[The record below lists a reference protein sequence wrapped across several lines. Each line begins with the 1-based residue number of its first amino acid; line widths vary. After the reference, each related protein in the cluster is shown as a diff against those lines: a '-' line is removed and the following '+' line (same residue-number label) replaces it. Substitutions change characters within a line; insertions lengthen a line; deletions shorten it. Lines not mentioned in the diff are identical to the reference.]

1 MATGS
6 QVQIQEPEVTFEELA
21 QSARK
26 LRKQL
31 LQIPVHRAEKA
42 LKFMTPRVGIRVAE
56 TIGTLDGDM
65 QFGPYDEDRE
75 DNSDVK
81 ITPRTLFTY
90 LGSVVKN
97 FRPNT
102 IVQSIWGPSVL
113 HGEGMKNTELAR
125 MVLTMLTRKMGDHLY
140 YELFKA
146 VRNANG
152 TTTHDLFNGFDTI
165 ALAEMKSQ
173 AADAANGIAAR
184 DATITTAI
192 GNLVNINAITK
203 NNAYDELRKLCKAA
217 NEHLMDEEELLL
229 FCPKHVV
236 WDYEEDYKTTT
247 GSTAYNREFHKYVI
261 EGFENVTFVP
271 LSNKKDSPVLQ
282 LTTKRNMLYGLDQ
295 ISDKENVE
303 VARFKA
309 FVLQFIATMFFGV
322 QYESVDPTRILFATV
337 DGETAI

>member
-1 MATGS
+1 MVTGS

-31 LQIPVHRAEKA
+31 LQIPVYQAEKA

-75 DNSDVK
+75 DNEDVK

-140 YELFKA
+140 QELFKA
-146 VRNANG
+146 VRNAEG

-165 ALAEMKSQ
+165 AKTEMTAAEGGT
-173 AADAANGIAAR
+173 AAVSVAA
-184 DATITTAI
+184 
-192 GNLVNINAITK
+192 GNLKMIEAITK
-203 NNAYDELRKLCKAA
+203 DNAYDVLREICKAA
-217 NEHLMDEEELLL
+217 SEHLMDREELLL

-247 GSTAYNREFHKYVI
+247 GGTSYNREFHKYVI

-271 LSNKKDSPVLQ
+271 LSCKKDSPFLQ
-282 LTTKRNMLYGLDQ
+282 LTTKSNMLYGVDQ
-295 ISDKENVE
+295 LSDKENVE

-322 QYESVDPTRILFATV
+322 QYESIAPERILFATV
-337 DGETAI
+337 NGTTAI

>member
-1 MATGS
+1 MPTGS
-6 QVQIQEPEVTFEELA
+6 KVAIQEPEVTFEELA

-31 LQIPVHRAEKA
+31 LQIPVNQAEKA
-42 LKFMTPRVGIRVAE
+42 LKFMTPRVGVRVAE
-56 TIGTLDGDM
+56 TVGTLTGDM

-75 DNSDVK
+75 DNQDVN

-97 FRPNT
+97 FRPNA

-113 HGEGMKNTELAR
+113 HGEAMKNTELAR
-125 MVLTMLTRKMGDHLY
+125 MVLAVLTRKMGDHLY
-140 YELFKA
+140 NELFKA
-146 VRNANG
+146 QRNAAG

-165 ALAEMKSQ
+165 AKTEMT
-173 AADAANGIAAR
+173 AVAANAAQGIEAKAA
-184 DATITTAI
+184 TVTEAI
-192 GNLVNINAITK
+192 GNMKVIQAITK
-203 NNAYDELRKLCKAA
+203 NNAYDVLRSICKAA

-247 GSTAYNREFHKYVI
+247 GGTAYNREFHKYVI

-271 LSNKKDSPVLQ
+271 LSCKNNSPFLQ
-282 LTTKRNMLYGLDQ
+282 LTTKRNMLYGVDQ
-295 ISDKENVE
+295 LSDKENVE

-309 FVLQFIATMFFGV
+309 FQLQFIATMFFGV
-322 QYESVDPTRILFATV
+322 QYESIDPERILFATI
-337 DGETAI
+337 DGTTAV

>member
-140 YELFKA
+140 NELFKA

-165 ALAEMKSQ
+165 ALAEMKAQ
-173 AADAANGIAAR
+173 TADAANGIAAR

-192 GNLVNINAITK
+192 GNLVNIAAITK
-203 NNAYDELRKLCKAA
+203 DNAYDVLRSICRAA

-247 GSTAYNREFHKYVI
+247 GGTAYNREFHKYVI

-322 QYESVDPTRILFATV
+322 QYESVDPTRILFATI

>member
-1 MATGS
+1 MAGK
-6 QVQIQEPEVTFEELA
+6 VQIQEPEVTFEELS

-31 LQIPVHRAEKA
+31 LQIPVFQAQKA
-42 LKFMTPRVGIRVAE
+42 LQYMTPRVGIRVAE
-56 TIGTLDGDM
+56 TVGTLTGDM

-75 DNSDVK
+75 DNQNVN
-81 ITPRTLFTY
+81 ITPRILYTY

-97 FRPNT
+97 FRPNA

-113 HGEGMKNTELAR
+113 HGEGMKNTELTR

-140 YELFKA
+140 QELFKA
-146 VRNANG
+146 KRNANG

-165 ALAEMKSQ
+165 AKTEMTAVVANEEQ
-173 AADAANGIAAR
+173 GIEGRAA
-184 DATITTAI
+184 AI
-192 GNLVNINAITK
+192 SESLGNMKVIEAITK
-203 NNAYDELRKLCKAA
+203 NNAYDVLRAVCKAA

-229 FCPKHVV
+229 FCPRHVV
-236 WDYEEDYKTTT
+236 WDYEEDYKATT
-247 GSTAYNREFHKYVI
+247 GGTSYNKEFKKYVI

-271 LSNKKDSPVLQ
+271 LSCKQDSPFLQ
-282 LTTKRNMLYGLDQ
+282 LTTKRNMLYGVDQ

-303 VARFKA
+303 VQRFKA

-322 QYESVDPTRILFATV
+322 QYESIDKERIMFATI
-337 DGETAI
+337 DGSTAI

>member
-165 ALAEMKSQ
+165 ALAEMKAQ
-173 AADAANGIAAR
+173 DADAANGIAAR

>member
-97 FRPNT
+97 FSPNT

-125 MVLTMLTRKMGDHLY
+125 MMLTMLTRKMGAHLY

-152 TTTHDLFNGFDTI
+152 TTTHDLFNGYDTI

-184 DATITTAI
+184 DATITTAL

-322 QYESVDPTRILFATV
+322 QYESIDAERILFATI
-337 DGETAI
+337 DGTTAI

>member
-1 MATGS
+1 MANNAT
-6 QVQIQEPEVTFEELA
+6 VLIQEPEVTFEELA

-31 LQIPVHRAEKA
+31 LQIPVYRAEKA

-56 TIGTLDGDM
+56 TVGTLDGDM
-65 QFGPYDEDRE
+65 QFGPYDDERE

-81 ITPRTLFTY
+81 ITPRTLYTY

-97 FRPNT
+97 FKPND

-140 YELFKA
+140 QELFKA
-146 VRNANG
+146 VRNGKG

-165 ALAEMKSQ
+165 AKTEMTAVAGNAEQGIQ
-173 AADAANGIAAR
+173 AKDAAIS
-184 DATITTAI
+184 TAL
-192 GNLVNINAITK
+192 GNMVAIEAITK
-203 NNAYDELRKLCKAA
+203 NNAYDVLRTICKKA

-247 GSTAYNREFHKYVI
+247 GGTSYNREFNKYVI

-271 LSNKKDSPVLQ
+271 LSCKKDSPFLQ
-282 LTTKRNMLYGLDQ
+282 LTTKRNMLYGVDQ

-322 QYESVDPTRILFATV
+322 QYESIDKERICFATI
-337 DGETAI
+337 DGTAAI

>member
-1 MATGS
+1 MAVGS
-6 QVQIQEPEVTFEELA
+6 QVQIQEPELTFEELA

-31 LQIPVHRAEKA
+31 LQIPVYQAEKA
-42 LKFMTPRVGIRVAE
+42 LKYMTPRVGIRVAE
-56 TIGTLDGDM
+56 TVGTLTGDM

-75 DNSDVK
+75 DNQDVN

-140 YELFKA
+140 QELFKA
-146 VRNANG
+146 QRNANG
-152 TTTHDLFNGFDTI
+152 STTHDLFNGFDTI
-165 ALAEMKSQ
+165 AKTEMT
-173 AADAANGIAAR
+173 AVAANAEQGIEARAA
-184 DATITTAI
+184 TVSEAI
-192 GNLVNINAITK
+192 GNMKVISAITSQ
-203 NNAYDELRKLCKAA
+203 NAYDTLRAICKAA

-247 GSTAYNREFHKYVI
+247 GGTAYNQQYHKYVI

-271 LSNKKDSPVLQ
+271 LSCKKDSPFLQ
-282 LTTKRNMLYGLDQ
+282 LTTKRNMLYGVDQ

-322 QYESVDPTRILFATV
+322 QYESIDPERILFATI
-337 DGETAI
+337 DGNTAI

>member
-6 QVQIQEPEVTFEELA
+6 QVQIQEPKVTFEELV

-31 LQIPVHRAEKA
+31 LQIPVYRAEKA

-65 QFGPYDEDRE
+65 QFGPYNEDRE

-113 HGEGMKNTELAR
+113 HGEGMKSTELAR

-140 YELFKA
+140 NELFKA

-165 ALAEMKSQ
+165 ALSEMKAQ
-173 AADAANGIAAR
+173 VADPENGLSAR
-184 DATITTAI
+184 DALITEQL
-192 GNLVNINAITK
+192 GNLVKIEAINK
-203 NNAYDELRKLCKAA
+203 NNAYDVLRSICKAA

-236 WDYEEDYKTTT
+236 WDYEEDYKATT
-247 GSTAYNREFHKYVI
+247 GGTSYNREFHKYVI
-261 EGFENVTFVP
+261 EGFDNVTFVP
-271 LSNKKDSPVLQ
+271 LSNKKGSPLIQ
-282 LTTKRNMLYGLDQ
+282 LTTKKNMLYGVDQ

>member
-1 MATGS
+1 
-6 QVQIQEPEVTFEELA
+6 
-21 QSARK
+21 
-26 LRKQL
+26 
-31 LQIPVHRAEKA
+31 
-42 LKFMTPRVGIRVAE
+42 
-56 TIGTLDGDM
+56 
-65 QFGPYDEDRE
+65 
-75 DNSDVK
+75 VK

-125 MVLTMLTRKMGDHLY
+125 MVLTMLTRQMGDHLY
-140 YELFKA
+140 KELFTA

-152 TTTHDLFNGFDTI
+152 DTTHDLFNGFDTI
-165 ALAEMKSQ
+165 AKTEMTAIEANVSQ
-173 AADAANGIAAR
+173 GIEAKPAA
-184 DATITTAI
+184 ITTAL
-192 GNLVNINAITK
+192 GNKVVIEAITK
-203 NNAYDELRKLCKAA
+203 NNAYDVLRAICKAA

-247 GSTAYNREFHKYVI
+247 GGTAYNREFHKYVI

-271 LSNKKDSPVLQ
+271 LSCKNDSPFLQ
-282 LTTKRNMLYGLDQ
+282 LTTKRNMLYGVDQ

-322 QYESVDPTRILFATV
+322 QYESIDAERILFATI
-337 DGETAI
+337 DGTTAI

>member
-1 MATGS
+1 MPNAKVG
-6 QVQIQEPEVTFEELA
+6 IQEPEVTFEELA
-21 QSARK
+21 ESARK
-26 LRKQL
+26 LRKPL
-31 LQIPVHRAEKA
+31 LQIPVMRAEKA

-56 TIGTLDGDM
+56 TVGTLDGDM

-97 FRPNT
+97 FKPNA
-102 IVQSIWGPSVL
+102 IVKSIWGPSVL

-140 YELFKA
+140 RELFKA
-146 VRNANG
+146 QRNANG

-165 ALAEMKSQ
+165 AKTEM
-173 AADAANGIAAR
+173 
-184 DATITTAI
+184 TAI
-192 GNLVNINAITK
+192 EANVAQGIEAKPAAITEALGNLKVIEAITK
-203 NNAYDELRKLCKAA
+203 NNAYDVLRAICKAA
-217 NEHLMDEEELLL
+217 NEFLRDEEELLL
-229 FCPKHVV
+229 FCPEHVV

-247 GSTAYNREFHKYVI
+247 GGTAYNTQFHKYVI

-271 LSNKKDSPVLQ
+271 LSCKNGSPFLQ
-282 LTTKRNMLYGLDQ
+282 LTTKRNMLYGVDQ

-322 QYESVDPTRILFATV
+322 QYESIDKERILFATI
-337 DGETAI
+337 DGTTAI

>member
-1 MATGS
+1 ML
-6 QVQIQEPEVTFEELA
+6 IQEPEVTFEELA
-21 QSARK
+21 QGARK

-31 LQIPVHRAEKA
+31 LQIPVFQAEKA

-56 TIGTLDGDM
+56 TVGTLNGDM

-75 DNSDVK
+75 DNQDMN
-81 ITPRTLFTY
+81 INPRTLFTY

-113 HGEGMKNTELAR
+113 HGEEMKTTDLAR
-125 MVLTMLTRKMGDHLY
+125 MVLAVLTRKMGDHLY
-140 YELFKA
+140 QELFSA
-146 VRNANG
+146 VRNPNG
-152 TTTHDLFNGFDTI
+152 STTHDLFNGFDTI
-165 ALAEMKSQ
+165 AKTEMT
-173 AADAANGIAAR
+173 AVEANAQQGIEAR
-184 DATITTAI
+184 AATITEAL
-192 GNLVNINAITK
+192 GNKFVIEAITK
-203 NNAYDELRKLCKAA
+203 NNAYDVLRAVCKAA
-217 NEHLMDEEELLL
+217 SEHLMDEQELLL

-236 WDYEEDYKTTT
+236 WDYEEDYKATT
-247 GSTAYNREFHKYVI
+247 GGTSYNREFHKYVI

-271 LSNKKDSPVLQ
+271 LSCKKNSAFLQ
-282 LTTKRNMLYGLDQ
+282 LTTKRNMLYGVDQ

-322 QYESVDPTRILFATV
+322 QYESIDAERILFATI
-337 DGETAI
+337 DGTTAI

>member
-140 YELFKA
+140 NELFKA

-152 TTTHDLFNGFDTI
+152 TKTHDLFNGFDTI
-165 ALAEMKSQ
+165 ALAEMKAL

-192 GNLVNINAITK
+192 GNLVNIEAITK
-203 NNAYDELRKLCKAA
+203 NNAYDVLRSICKAA
-217 NEHLMDEEELLL
+217 NEQLMDEDELLL

-247 GSTAYNREFHKYVI
+247 GGTAYNREYHKYVI

-271 LSNKKDSPVLQ
+271 LSNKKGSPVLQ
-282 LTTKRNMLYGLDQ
+282 LTTKKNMLYGVDQ
-295 ISDKENVE
+295 ISDKEKVE

-309 FVLQFIATMFFGV
+309 FVLQFIATLFFGV

>member
-6 QVQIQEPEVTFEELA
+6 VVQIQEPEVTFEELA

-31 LQIPVHRAEKA
+31 LQIPVYRAEKA

-56 TIGTLDGDM
+56 TVGTLTGDM
-65 QFGPYDEDRE
+65 QFGPYNEDRE
-75 DNSDVK
+75 DNQDVK

-125 MVLTMLTRKMGDHLY
+125 MVLTMLTRQMGDHLY
-140 YELFKA
+140 KELFTA

-152 TTTHDLFNGFDTI
+152 DTTHDLFNGFDTI
-165 ALAEMKSQ
+165 AKTEMTAIEANVAQGIEAKP
-173 AADAANGIAAR
+173 AA
-184 DATITTAI
+184 ITTAL
-192 GNLVNINAITK
+192 GNKVVIEAITK
-203 NNAYDELRKLCKAA
+203 NNAYDVLRAICKAA

-229 FCPKHVV
+229 HSMA
-236 WDYEEDYKTTT
+236 ERR
-247 GSTAYNREFHKYVI
+247 N
-261 EGFENVTFVP
+261 FV
-271 LSNKKDSPVLQ
+271 
-282 LTTKRNMLYGLDQ
+282 Y
-295 ISDKENVE
+295 
-303 VARFKA
+303 
-309 FVLQFIATMFFGV
+309 
-322 QYESVDPTRILFATV
+322 
-337 DGETAI
+337 

>member
-6 QVQIQEPEVTFEELA
+6 QVKIQEPEVTFEELA

-31 LQIPVHRAEKA
+31 LQIPVFRAEKA

-56 TIGTLDGDM
+56 TVGTLTGDM

-75 DNSDVK
+75 DDSDVK
-81 ITPRTLFTY
+81 IEPRTLFTY

-125 MVLTMLTRKMGDHLY
+125 MVLTMLTRRMGDNLY
-140 YELFKA
+140 KALFTA
-146 VRNANG
+146 VRNPKG
-152 TTTHDLFNGFDTI
+152 KTTQDLFNGFDTI
-165 ALAEMKSQ
+165 AKSEMTAVEANQ
-173 AADAANGIAAR
+173 AQGIVAR
-184 DATITTAI
+184 AATITEELGNKVVIEAI
-192 GNLVNINAITK
+192 NK
-203 NNAYDELRKLCKAA
+203 NNAYDVLRSICKAA
-217 NEHLMDEEELLL
+217 NEHLMDEDELLL

-247 GSTAYNREFHKYVI
+247 GGTAYNQEYHKYVI

-271 LSNKKDSPVLQ
+271 LSCKKGSPFLQ
-282 LTTKRNMLYGLDQ
+282 LTTKRNMLYGVDQ

-322 QYESVDPTRILFATV
+322 QYESIDAERILFATI
-337 DGETAI
+337 DGNTAI

>member
-1 MATGS
+1 MATGA

-31 LQIPVHRAEKA
+31 LQIPVYRAEKA

-56 TIGTLDGDM
+56 TVGTLTGDM
-65 QFGPYDEDRE
+65 QFGPYNEDRE
-75 DNSDVK
+75 DNQDVK

-125 MVLTMLTRKMGDHLY
+125 MVLTFLTRQMGDHLY
-140 YELFKA
+140 KELFTA

-152 TTTHDLFNGFDTI
+152 STTHDLFNGFDTI
-165 ALAEMKSQ
+165 AKTEMTAIEANAQQGIEAKP
-173 AADAANGIAAR
+173 AA
-184 DATITTAI
+184 ITTAL
-192 GNLVNINAITK
+192 GNKVVIEAITK
-203 NNAYDELRKLCKAA
+203 NNAYDVLRAICKAA
-217 NEHLMDEEELLL
+217 NEHLMDEDELLL

-236 WDYEEDYKTTT
+236 WDYEEDYKATT
-247 GSTAYNREFHKYVI
+247 GGTAYNREFHKYVI

-271 LSNKKDSPVLQ
+271 LSCKNNSPFLQ

-322 QYESVDPTRILFATV
+322 QYESIDKERILFATI
-337 DGETAI
+337 DGNTAI